1 MIEIQLSFES
11 TVHYPKVRLLEQQR
25 QLDGDK
31 LMVHRLLVHRLV
43 QYLRIQHELKLE
55 HHMLMVHRLV
65 QHRLVQHI
73 HGMLVQHI
81 RSRFLR
87 ITDKPI
93 EN

>member
-55 HHMLMVHRLV
+55 HHMLV

>member
-1 MIEIQLSFES
+1 MIEIQLDFES

-31 LMVHRLLVHRLV
+31 LMVHRLLVHRLMVHRLV

-55 HHMLMVHRLV
+55 HHMLV

>member
-11 TVHYPKVRLLEQQR
+11 IVHYPKVRLLEQQR

-65 QHRLVQHI
+65 QHI

>member
-1 MIEIQLSFES
+1 MIESFES

-55 HHMLMVHRLV
+55 HHMLV

>member
-1 MIEIQLSFES
+1 MIEIQLDFES

-31 LMVHRLLVHRLV
+31 LMVHRLV